1 MSETR
6 ELLKWVD
13 SKRKPRFRPHLSQ
26 QQNEFVRKVG
36 VQHAREVEAILLK
49 HRSPK
54 TLQNYRNSDPQTS
67 KDAGAKISDRGM
79 KRELLEAFSDAGD
92 FGMTNYEAGIACD
105 YLSRDPVPCY
115 WKRVSELEV
124 MGYIRTDGV
133 RVNPATKMD
142 QRVKVITE
150 KGKAALS

>member
-36 VQHAREVEAILLK
+36 VQHAREIEAILLK

-54 TLQNYRNSDPQTS
+54 TLQNYRNSDPETS
-67 KDAGAKISDRGM
+67 KSAGMKIMDTGI
-79 KRELLEAFSDAGD
+79 KRELLQAFGVVGD
-92 FGMTNYEAGIACD
+92 YGMTNYEAGVACD
-105 YLSRDPVPCY
+105 YLSRENVPCY
-115 WKRVSELEV
+115 WKRVSDLESG
-124 MGYIRTDGV
+124 GYIRTTGI
-133 RVNPATKMD
+133 RVNPVTKMD
-142 QRVKVITE
+142 QRVRVITE